1 MIERLTITLPADM
14 ATALKA
20 AVASG
25 DYATTSEIVR
35 EALRDWK
42 HKKALQ
48 TQAFEELRRDIGIG
62 VADMEGGGSSI
73 LTSTRSFGPRSDE
86 SPIAKRQ
93 KNEVDAVTSCG
104 TRP

>member
-25 DYATTSEIVR
+25 DYATTSEVVR

-62 VADMEGGGSSI
+62 VADVEAGRVVDLDLDKI
-73 LTSTRSFGPRSDE
+73 FRTAQRR
-86 SPIAKRQ
+86 IADRETAK
-93 KNEVDAVTSCG
+93 K
-104 TRP
+104 

>member
-14 ATALKA
+14 ATVLKA

-25 DYATTSEIVR
+25 DYATTSEVVR

-62 VADMEGGGSSI
+62 VADMEAGRVVDFDLDDIMALG
-73 LTSTRSFGPRSDE
+73 
-86 SPIAKRQ
+86 RQ
-93 KNEVDAVTSCG
+93 RLAEIKSASK
-104 TRP
+104 

>member
-25 DYATTSEIVR
+25 DYATTSEVVR

-48 TQAFEELRRDIGIG
+48 TQAFEELRSDIDEGI
-62 VADMEGGGSSI
+62 ADMEAGRVVDFD
-73 LTSTRSFGPRSDE
+73 LDE
-86 SPIAKRQ
+86 IMALGRQ
-93 KNEVDAVTSCG
+93 RLAEIKSASK
-104 TRP
+104 

>member
-14 ATALKA
+14 ATTLKA

-25 DYATTSEIVR
+25 DYATTSEVVR

-48 TQAFEELRRDIGIG
+48 SQALEELRRDIDEGI
-62 VADMEGGGSSI
+62 ADMEAGRVVDFNLDEI
-73 LTSTRSFGPRSDE
+73 LTLG
-86 SPIAKRQ
+86 RQ
-93 KNEVDAVTSCG
+93 RLAEIKSASK
-104 TRP
+104 